1 MAGAGRTLTRIRRRR
16 SRLGALDLAIL
27 AASALLAGWL
37 AWRVQAVFVYRW
49 DWSAIPGFI
58 LRYDEA
64 AGRWLPSLL
73 GQGLL
78 LTIRLAVWGGLL
90 AGIVGVLAGTGAALG
105 GPSLRLLARAFVAA
119 VRNTPPLVLVFVL
132 YFFVSSQLLPAMGAA
147 AWAQGLDGPARSVVA
162 FLFGEP
168 FRLDAFVAGAVCLGL
183 FEAAYV
189 AEIVRAGIASVPK
202 GQGEASA
209 SLGLSRLDGLRFVV
223 MPQALRNT
231 LPPLASQFVSLVKD
245 SSIVSLISIPE
256 LTFMAS
262 QTVNTTQRTFEVWI
276 TVGAIYFVLC
286 FALTRLFARF
296 ERRRS

>member
-1 MAGAGRTLTRIRRRR
+1 MAGAGQPLSRRR
-16 SRLGALDLAIL
+16 SRLGTLDLVVL
-27 AASALLAGWL
+27 AALALLAGWL

-49 DWSAIPGFI
+49 DWSAIPGFV
-58 LRYDEA
+58 LRHDEA
-64 AGRWLPSLL
+64 SGRWLPSLL

-78 LTIRLAVWGGLL
+78 LTFRLAVWGGLL
-90 AGIVGVLAGTGAALG
+90 AAVVGIVVGTCAALG
-105 GPSLRLLARAFVAA
+105 GPSLRLLARAFVAT
-119 VRNTPPLVLVFVL
+119 VRNTPPLVLVFIL

-147 AWAQGLDGPARSVVA
+147 AWAQELGGTARTIMA

-168 FRLDAFVAGAVCLGL
+168 SRLDAFVAGSVCLGL

-262 QTVNTTQRTFEVWI
+262 QTVNTTQRTFEVWL